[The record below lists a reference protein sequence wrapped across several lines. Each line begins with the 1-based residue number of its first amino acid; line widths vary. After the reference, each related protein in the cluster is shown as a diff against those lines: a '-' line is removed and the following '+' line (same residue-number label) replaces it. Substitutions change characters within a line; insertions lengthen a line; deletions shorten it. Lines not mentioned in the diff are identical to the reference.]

1 MSVEAFNAER
11 LSAQAKTWRSQGKTL
26 VLANGAFDLLHVG
39 HLRYLQAA
47 ALEGDLLI
55 VAVNSDSS
63 VRVSKGD
70 DRPVIPENER
80 AELIAALRGVSH
92 VIIFSDRTVEP
103 IISALRPNVH
113 AKGTDYT
120 VESVP
125 EGDLVRSLG
134 GEVRIV
140 GDPKDHSSTETI
152 RQLR

>member
-1 MSVEAFNAER
+1 MVVEVFNAER
-11 LSAQAKTWRSQGKTL
+11 LSDQAESWRSQGKTL

-63 VRVSKGD
+63 VRLSKGD
-70 DRPVIPENER
+70 DRPVIPESER
-80 AELIAALRGVSH
+80 AELVAALRGVSH
-92 VIIFSDRTVEP
+92 VIIFSDQTVEP

-120 VESVP
+120 VDSVP

-152 RQLR
+152 RRLS

>member
-1 MSVEAFNAER
+1 MVVEVFNAER
-11 LSAQAKTWRSQGKTL
+11 LSDQAESWRSQGKTL

-63 VRVSKGD
+63 VRLSKGD
-70 DRPVIPENER
+70 DRPVIPESER
-80 AELIAALRGVSH
+80 AELVAALRGVSH
-92 VIIFSDRTVEP
+92 VIIFSDQTVEP

-120 VESVP
+120 VDSVP

-140 GDPKDHSSTETI
+140 GDPKDHSSTENI
-152 RQLR
+152 RRLS